1 MMIPVSYLLDY
12 SILITVLF
20 ILLPVIDSVCD
31 ILGQTIIELVRIIGK
46 IIIYVSK
53 MTIRFGLYYMMAIL
67 YVFWFALI
75 INVIINIFHIKNY
88 EQINIFN
95 TFVEEQNNL
104 IRKIDIGIYKNY
116 TYQ

>member
-1 MMIPVSYLLDY
+1 MIPVSYLLDY
-12 SILITVLF
+12 SILITILF
-20 ILLPVIDSVCD
+20 TLLPVIDSVCD
-31 ILGQTIIELVRIIGK
+31 ILGQIVVDLVRISGK

-53 MTIRFGLYYMMAIL
+53 MIIRFGLYYMMATL

-75 INVIINIFHIKNY
+75 INVIINIFQVKNY
-88 EQINIFN
+88 APTNILN

>member
-1 MMIPVSYLLDY
+1 MFQVSYLLNY
-12 SILITVLF
+12 SILITILF
-20 ILLPVIDSVCD
+20 TLLPVIDSVCD
-31 ILGQTIIELVRIIGK
+31 ILGQTIIDLVRIGGK

-53 MTIRFGLYYMMAIL
+53 MIIRFVLYYLMATL
-67 YVFWFALI
+67 YVFWFVLI
-75 INVIINIFHIKNY
+75 INVIVNLFQVKNY
-88 EQINIFN
+88 EPTNIFN